1 MGKTIKNIRLASIIL
16 ILFEVVALALF
27 SVFYFNNLFD
37 IQTLIP
43 ITAVILG
50 AVVIV
55 GLNALFVWV
64 VVVRISHLR
73 QKTDL
78 HAAEVI
84 GSDVQEAYNF
94 AMVGLA
100 VTDDNDVVLWTNDLF
115 KDRHLDIID
124 TNILKWIPQL
134 EELKKNNGSTEA
146 LKVIVNSRNYDVKY
160 LPDAGLWIFK
170 DSTDYEEVVN
180 YNKQQAPV
188 VGVLTIDNYGD
199 ATHGETEDLNDVITK
214 IKSAIFAYAKQYNVL
229 LRKFREDSYYLLC
242 NFESL
247 DKMRNDKFSLVDIV
261 RQIGFDEGVPITLSI
276 GIAHDFP
283 DVVKLNEMASDAL
296 DIAMSRGGD
305 QVAISEYGRDM
316 EFFGGKTEAQE
327 KRSRVRVRVLA
338 DSLIS
343 LVRASSNVLIMGH
356 ANMDMDALGACLG
369 IQAICR
375 RVDKKSMIIID
386 LKSTEVKTRGALL
399 SSFSRDELDTMRC
412 SPKEAMDLLT
422 SDTLL
427 VIVDVHTRSM
437 CMAPALVDKAS
448 KVVVIDHHR
457 RAEDYIESPVLNHID
472 PSSSSASELVTE
484 FIKFCS
490 INPKVEVPA
499 SYATIMLSG
508 IYLDTHRFRSRQTGI
523 RTFEACTVLKEYG
536 ADNSL
541 ADDFLKDE
549 EEEYFIISGIVKNM
563 KYHSPGVVYVVADPS
578 TEYDSATLSKVADT
592 CMSMR
597 GVKASFVIGRAEHM
611 TKMSCRSD
619 GSISVQIIA
628 EKMGGGG
635 HLSMAAAAYK
645 NKSVYDVVNELQN
658 VLDTNLNV
666 ARNDAVTRKV
676 IDEGVDQ

>member
-1 MGKTIKNIRLASIIL
+1 MGKTIKRIRVASVTIIL
-16 ILFEVVALALF
+16 LEIVLLALF
-27 SVFYFNNLFD
+27 SIFYFNNFFD
-37 IQTLIP
+37 LKTLLP
-43 ITAVILG
+43 VVAVVLG
-50 AVVIV
+50 AVVV
-55 GLNALFVWV
+55 AGLNALFVWIV
-64 VVVRISHLR
+64 TVEISHLR

-100 VTDDNDVVLWTNDLF
+100 VTDDNDIVLWTNDLF

-124 TNILKWIPQL
+124 MNILKWLPEL
-134 EELKKNNGSTEA
+134 EELKKNPTSTEPI
-146 LKVIVNSRNYDVKY
+146 KVVVNSRNYDVKY

-188 VGVLTIDNYGD
+188 VGLLTIDNYGD

-247 DKMRNDKFSLVDIV
+247 DKMKTNKFSLIDTV

-283 DVVKLNEMASDAL
+283 DIVKLNEMASDAL

-305 QVAISEYGRDM
+305 QVAVSEYGRDM

-343 LVRASSNVLIMGH
+343 LIRASSNVLIMGH

-369 IQAICR
+369 VQAICH
-375 RVDKKSMIIID
+375 RVNKKSMIVVD
-386 LKSTEVKTRGALL
+386 LKSTEVKARGALL

-412 SPKEAMDLLT
+412 SPKEAHELLT

-427 VIVDVHTRSM
+427 VVVDVHTKSM
-437 CMAPALVDKAS
+437 CMAPSLLDHAS

-472 PSSSSASELVTE
+472 PSASSASELVTE
-484 FIKFCS
+484 FIKFSS
-490 INPKVEVPA
+490 INPRIEVSA
-499 SYATIMLSG
+499 AYATIMLSG
-508 IYLDTHRFRSRQTGI
+508 IFLDTHRFRSRQTGI
-523 RTFEACTVLKEYG
+523 RTFEACTALKEYG

-549 EEEYFIISGIVKNM
+549 EEEYRVISGIVKTM
-563 KYHSPGVVYVVADPS
+563 KYHSPGVVYAVADPS
-578 TEYDSATLSKVADT
+578 IEYDSATLSKVADT

-597 GVKASFVIGRAEHM
+597 GVKASFVIGRAEKM

-645 NKSVYDVVNELQN
+645 NKTIPQVVSELLV
-658 VLDTNLNV
+658 VLDNSLSA
-666 ARNDAVTRKV
+666 ARNDAVSRKIV
-676 IDEGVDQ
+676 DEGVDQ